1 MPTEDDSYRKLQTQL
16 LSLTETYP
24 PPFIFIHDAVNPR
37 LTSSVVSS
45 AIQSL
50 DSFFPSSSK
59 SPSSTQYTRCAFVDA
74 ITSFSP
80 RLLYDNALN
89 QLAGWIPT
97 WEDGCRN
104 WTGEDV
110 VDGSLVAGRFNDSI
124 DSFLHGL
131 SAVQNVLISRFEDE
145 GIHESVKSCTN
156 HFPRMI
162 LVVQHAERLK
172 DNMPDLLVPLARLAE
187 LSRTNI
193 TTIFISELR
202 WDQIRPSLGAAPD
215 PVYLEVEPQSKQSAL
230 DHLTS
235 LYPTVEQSSLELPTG
250 SHSGFEENEDILDD
264 VSSTN
269 IIQKETYDPS
279 LRSLYAHFI
288 STLYSICSPFTTE
301 PDELAYVAAARW
313 PGFVQPIIDER
324 NQILKAL
331 VKRHRRRS
339 EPDGVHDDPDA
350 DREPAE
356 EDDIDDDIPIPSL
369 VPTEEARMRLTRLFS
384 SSITSALEVLYPR
397 LVSAYEWAI
406 TNRPPSNLFDLHPQ
420 QAPAL
425 MRRRSQSR
433 LALSRQSSFNSLAQ
447 ETMQHHGGV
456 HALSRLAKFI
466 LVASF
471 LASTNPAKSDMR
483 MFGRG
488 PDERKKRKRKG
499 GMVRKTSARAGA
511 TKVPQRL
518 LGPMTFPLDRMI
530 AILGVLLEE
539 NDTEIR
545 LPAPEY
551 TVPGEYTEM
560 EISRTAIYAQVYLVV
575 CSQGISTHHAPLEVN
590 ELSTMYLLH
599 RTSPA
604 ERVDPSPGY
613 KCGIGYELALGL
625 ARDIGVPLLNW
636 LWETA

>member
-16 LSLTETYP
+16 LSLTGTYP
-24 PPFIFIHDAVNPR
+24 PPFIFIHDAINPR

-50 DSFFPSSSK
+50 DSSFPSSSK
-59 SPSSTQYTRCAFVDA
+59 SPSSTQYARCAFVDA

-89 QLAGWIPT
+89 QLAGWTPT

-104 WTGEDV
+104 WTEEDV
-110 VDGSLVAGRFNDSI
+110 ADGSLVAGLFNDSV

-131 SAVQNVLISRFEDE
+131 SAVHNVLISRFKDE
-145 GIHESVKSCTN
+145 GNHKLVKSRTN
-156 HFPRMI
+156 HLPRMV

-202 WDQIRPSLGAAPD
+202 WDQVRPSLGAAPD
-215 PVYLEVEPQSKQSAL
+215 PVYLEVEPQSKQSVL
-230 DHLTS
+230 DYLAS
-235 LYPTVEQSSLELPTG
+235 LYPTAEQSPLELPTG
-250 SHSGFEENEDILDD
+250 SHSGLEEKGDILDEA
-264 VSSTN
+264 SSTN

-288 STLYSICSPFTTE
+288 STLYSICSPFTTD

-324 NQILKAL
+324 NQILQAL
-331 VKRHRRRS
+331 VERHRRRS
-339 EPDGVHDDPDA
+339 EPNSVHDDPDA
-350 DREPAE
+350 DGESV
-356 EDDIDDDIPIPSL
+356 EDEINDDMPIPSL

-406 TNRPPSNLFDLHPQ
+406 TNRPPPNLFDLHPH

-425 MRRRSQSR
+425 MQRRSQSR
-433 LALSRQSSFNSLAQ
+433 LALSRQSSFNPLAQ
-447 ETMQHHGGV
+447 EIMQHHGGV

-488 PDERKKRKRKG
+488 PDERKRRKRKG
-499 GMVRKTSARAGA
+499 GMVRKTSTRAGA
-511 TKVPQRL
+511 AKVPQRL

-539 NDTEIR
+539 NDTETR
-545 LPAPEY
+545 LSAPEY

-560 EISRTAIYAQVYLVV
+560 EISRTAVYAQ
-575 CSQGISTHHAPLEVN
+575 VN

-599 RTSPA
+599 RTTPA
-604 ERVDPSPGY
+604 ERLDPSPGY

-625 ARDIGVPLLNW
+625 ARDIGVPLLDL